1 MVWLK
6 FLQVHVTGLLGV
18 CFLASSAAHSDEL
31 AAIVEDLSPGV
42 SEIGEIGLF
51 EYLSPGATVN
61 LAEGDWIR
69 LGYLRSCIQETI
81 TGGSVLVRTEQS
93 AVIGGTVE
101 RRAVECDG
109 GNLQL
114 SSDQSDRAGVAVMR
128 KSEGAIE
135 VALTVHG
142 VSPYFR
148 IDGGADMLE
157 LERLD
162 RPQGM
167 LKLKTAANGVDLADH
182 GIVLGKGGLYRARA
196 AGREIIFR
204 VDKFARPGAVA
215 LLSRLVPL

>member
-1 MVWLK
+1 MVWRK
-6 FLQVHVTGLLGV
+6 FQQIYISGLLGA
-18 CFLASSAAHSDEL
+18 CALASSSAHSDEL

-42 SEIGEIGLF
+42 TETGEIGLF
-51 EYLSPGATVN
+51 EYLSPGARVN

-81 TGGSVLVRTEQS
+81 TGGTVLVRAEQS
-93 AVIGGTVE
+93 EVSGGIVE
-101 RRAVECDG
+101 SRAVECDG

-128 KSEGAIE
+128 KSGGAIE

-142 VSPYFR
+142 LSPYFR
-148 IDGGADMLE
+148 IDGDADMLE

-162 RPQGM
+162 RPREA